1 MGIRTNVKQNK
12 TSPVRLSLDVPM
24 LIIVAVLVVVG
35 MLTVYSAT
43 WEISWHE
50 FADVNKYFLR
60 QLVWLGIGLASAAA
74 LFLIDYHRWE
84 RDNFA
89 LYAILATIVLLAGV
103 LARGG
108 RNLLAG
114 KSVQPSELAKLTVV
128 IYLAVWLYSKKDD
141 LRQVGFGIVP
151 LGVILGLVGGLIAV
165 QPDVSA
171 AATVFFL
178 GLLMFFLAGG
188 SFWQTSVFVI
198 IAGALGGG
206 LVSIVKPEAFQRVR
220 DFVDGLFDIT
230 AVPAQVGA
238 AISAFREG
246 GWFGVGP
253 GRGIA
258 KLVLVPVPHTD
269 SIFAVVGEEL
279 GVLGATVL
287 VILYGLF
294 LWRGLTIA
302 RKATDDL
309 GVLLASG
316 LTLWIVFEAYVN
328 MAVIIGL
335 LPVAGNPLP
344 FISLGGSNLVVSLTA
359 VGIILNI
366 GRSSDQERDL
376 LERRASSAVVDLRGR
391 NGRRSVSGH
400 GRSASNPKR

>member
-1 MGIRTNVKQNK
+1 
-12 TSPVRLSLDVPM
+12 M
-24 LIIVAVLVVVG
+24 LIIVAVLVVIG

-43 WEISWHE
+43 WQVSWQK

-60 QLVWLGIGLASAAA
+60 QLAWLGIGIISATI
-74 LFLIDYHRWE
+74 LFLTDYHRWE
-84 RDNFA
+84 QNNFA
-89 LYAILATIVLLAGV
+89 LYAIFATIFLLVAVLL
-103 LARGG
+103 RGG
-108 RNLLAG
+108 RNLFAG
-114 KSVQPSELAKLTVV
+114 RSIQPSELAKLTII
-128 IYLAVWLYSKKDD
+128 IYLAVWLYSKKDN

-151 LGVILGLVGGLIAV
+151 LGVILGLVGGLIAI
-165 QPDVSA
+165 QPDISA

-178 GLLMFFLAGG
+178 GLILFFLAGG
-188 SFWQTSVFVI
+188 SFWQTSFFVI
-198 IAGALGGG
+198 FAGGLGSG
-206 LVSIVKPEAFQRVR
+206 LVSLVKPAAFQRIQ
-220 DFVDGLFDIT
+220 DFIDGLRDIT
-230 AVPAQVGA
+230 AVPDQVSA

-279 GVLGATVL
+279 GILGAAVL

-302 RKATDDL
+302 QKASDGL
-309 GVLLASG
+309 GLLLASG

-344 FISLGGSNLVVSLTA
+344 FVSLGGSNLVVSLTA

-366 GRSSDQERDL
+366 GRSSDQEEEL
-376 LERRASSAVVDLRGR
+376 LKRRASSAVVDLRGR
-391 NGRRSVSGH
+391 NGRRRVSGY
-400 GRSASNPKR
+400 GRSASNSKR